1 MIDKDENN
9 EFILSEDDLDKVLRL
24 LREENKIK
32 YVDTDIISLIK

>member
-9 EFILSEDDLDKVLRL
+9 EFILSKDDLDKVLRL